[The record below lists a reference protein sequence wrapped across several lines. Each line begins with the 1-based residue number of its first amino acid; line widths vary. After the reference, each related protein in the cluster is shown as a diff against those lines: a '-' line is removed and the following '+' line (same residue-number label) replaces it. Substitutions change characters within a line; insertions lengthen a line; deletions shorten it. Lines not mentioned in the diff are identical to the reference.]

1 MFWEWLKLLC
11 RVLKAELLNYSFHF
25 TFAILASFSH
35 SIDLYTLSFPW
46 MKLFADI
53 LLFRYWKLSL
63 MVHPDKSSHPQA
75 HQAFVKLNK
84 AFKDLQ
90 DPAKVRIVKRHSF
103 VITF

>member
-1 MFWEWLKLLC
+1 M
-11 RVLKAELLNYSFHF
+11 RV
-25 TFAILASFSH
+25 
-35 SIDLYTLSFPW
+35 
-46 MKLFADI
+46 FADI

-90 DPAKVRIVKRHSF
+90 DPVKVSFVKRYGF
-103 VITF
+103 VLTFEILSLCFYTNE